1 MVVIVKPSKKEKRF
15 ISNIISNDIS
25 NKFLIC
31 YISDVP
37 KENFVWG
44 RDMDKTQIPQE
55 KSLLMKAR

>member
-15 ISNIISNDIS
+15 ISNI
-25 NKFLIC
+25 FLIC